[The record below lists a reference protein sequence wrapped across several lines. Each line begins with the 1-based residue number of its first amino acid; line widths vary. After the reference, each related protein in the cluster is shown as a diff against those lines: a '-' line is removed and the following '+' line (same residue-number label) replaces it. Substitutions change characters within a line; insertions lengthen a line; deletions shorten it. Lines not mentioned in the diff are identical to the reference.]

1 MSDRP
6 MRLFVLDIETV
17 RNALPWT
24 PPEAR
29 PDALAPA
36 PCWDI
41 VCIGGML
48 LTASGEDAGTTT
60 VKATLKIVSGASPV
74 EAVQTVAR
82 LAADGATLVSFN
94 GRGFDFPV
102 MEATLI
108 RAGASAPS
116 LFRKSVRGRYDA
128 GHQDVCDYL
137 SNHGSTA
144 PVSQDLWSRAV
155 GLPGKGAVSGGDV
168 AAMMAEG
175 RTAEVNAYC
184 LADVLQLAIIYLDTV
199 RAAAGVPAW
208 LTDAFEAAAWK
219 AARENPALE
228 WVWSCPRATRHLE
241 KSST

>member
-1 MSDRP
+1 VSDLRI
-6 MRLFVLDIETV
+6 FVLDLETV
-17 RNALPWT
+17 RNDLAWT
-24 PPEAR
+24 PPPGR

-48 LTASGEDAGTTT
+48 LTATQPDEGPAT

-82 LAADGATLVSFN
+82 IANEATLVSFN

-108 RAGASAPS
+108 RAGVSAPS

-144 PVSQDLWSRAV
+144 PFSQDLWSRAV

-208 LTDAFEAAAWK
+208 LTDAFELAAWK

-241 KSST
+241 KQAA

>member
-1 MSDRP
+1 MSDLRI
-6 MRLFVLDIETV
+6 FVLDLETV
-17 RNALPWT
+17 RNGLAWT
-24 PPEAR
+24 PPETR
-29 PDALAPA
+29 PNALAPA

-48 LTASGEDAGTTT
+48 LTASGEAETTQ
-60 VKATLKIVSGASPV
+60 VKATLKIVSGASPI

-82 LAADGATLVSFN
+82 LSADGATLVSFN
-94 GRGFDFPV
+94 GRSFDFPV
-102 MEATLI
+102 MESTLI

-144 PVSQDLWSRAV
+144 PISQDLWSRAV

-199 RAAAGVPAW
+199 RAAGGLSAW
-208 LTDAFEAAAWK
+208 LTEALEAAAWE

-241 KSST
+241 KQAA